1 MRKMMKSFKKGFG
14 YSVGNMLGLALSM
27 AVIFK
32 VMSCLDGK
40 KEKPEPKIVTEE

>member
-1 MRKMMKSFKKGFG
+1 MMESFKKGFG

-32 VMSCLDGK
+32 IMAGFDVK
-40 KEKPEPKIVTEE
+40 KEKPNKTETEVED